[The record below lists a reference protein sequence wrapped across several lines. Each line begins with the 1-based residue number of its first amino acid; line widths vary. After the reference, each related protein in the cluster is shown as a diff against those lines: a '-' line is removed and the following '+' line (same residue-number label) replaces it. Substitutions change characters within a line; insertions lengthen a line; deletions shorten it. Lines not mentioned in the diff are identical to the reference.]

1 MFNHKHRYHKWFKVQ
16 IERIQCQLGVVI
28 YPWNSNQW
36 QWINIKWQVIFLK
49 KYFSVVFLLNLLKVN
64 QWKLYS
70 LFHSSFF
77 SAELLLVLRKFGKCN
92 IKWPKNDGTNHNMP
106 GSISFFLF
114 NYTILVF
121 YNRLL
126 SCSIS
131 WITFCMW
138 TS

>member
-1 MFNHKHRYHKWFKVQ
+1 
-16 IERIQCQLGVVI
+16 
-28 YPWNSNQW
+28 
-36 QWINIKWQVIFLK
+36 
-49 KYFSVVFLLNLLKVN
+49 VVFLLNLLKVN